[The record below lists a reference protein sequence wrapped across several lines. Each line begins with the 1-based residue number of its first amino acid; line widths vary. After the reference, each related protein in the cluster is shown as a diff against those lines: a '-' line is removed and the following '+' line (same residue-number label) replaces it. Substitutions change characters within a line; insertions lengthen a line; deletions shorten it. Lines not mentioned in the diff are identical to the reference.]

1 MATGSLSISFVYS
14 TLNFKP
20 MCIVWGFQTP
30 SPHTKSRGYLSPNT
44 VISFCQWVCPKHT
57 GPGGWPANRSYVI
70 LFIRYFY
77 ELSVLNLI
85 QIFSEKYIKLFCEW
99 ILSKFNQKYH
109 NKDNQISDQVE
120 LFWIYICIWILFPM
134 LNSNIYINNI

>member
-30 SPHTKSRGYLSPNT
+30 SPHTKSRRYLSPNT

-85 QIFSEKYIKLFCEW
+85 LNFFVSESWVNSIKNTT
-99 ILSKFNQKYH
+99 K
-109 NKDNQISDQVE
+109 ISDQVE